1 MSIFLIS
8 VNDANTINTVTTI
21 FSKPQQTG
29 KLSLF
34 PHLLIQ
40 CTSNTI
46 LLLMYF
52 GYRMES
58 ILMSIIFGTK
68 LSFYF
73 RFCTTPLFPC

>member
-34 PHLLIQ
+34 PYLLIQ

-73 RFCTTPLFPC
+73 RFCTKYNGH